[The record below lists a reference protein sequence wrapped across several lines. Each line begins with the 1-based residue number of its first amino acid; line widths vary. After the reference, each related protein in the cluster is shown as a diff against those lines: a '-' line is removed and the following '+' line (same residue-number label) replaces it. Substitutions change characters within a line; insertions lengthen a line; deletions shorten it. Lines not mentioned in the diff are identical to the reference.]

1 MIIYCTPILA
11 SMLDMKYL
19 LLFVYVMGWHV
30 KIKLYCLTVSPAAK
44 VRKKAPVELSQDFK
58 QFIDSNNERWITA
71 ETTSV
76 WIGLSEMLRNACEWQ
91 ERLVMMRWSP
101 ILKRLLQTGKKLRQ
115 LIKDTNKNSQIF
127 VRNYNRKRIAQSD
140 MESETK
146 DFVQKLLMM
155 NMDKQ
160 NVYFKGTMEY
170 NRRVERDV
178 ISTMGTIMARS
189 QVILLFLLIS

>member
-1 MIIYCTPILA
+1 M
-11 SMLDMKYL
+11 
-19 LLFVYVMGWHV
+19 
-30 KIKLYCLTVSPAAK
+30 
-44 VRKKAPVELSQDFK
+44 
-58 QFIDSNNERWITA
+58 
-71 ETTSV
+71 
-76 WIGLSEMLRNACEWQ
+76 
-91 ERLVMMRWSP
+91 
-101 ILKRLLQTGKKLRQ
+101 
-115 LIKDTNKNSQIF
+115 IKDTNKNSQIF

-170 NRRVERDV
+170 NRRVKRDV

>member
-1 MIIYCTPILA
+1 M
-11 SMLDMKYL
+11 
-19 LLFVYVMGWHV
+19 
-30 KIKLYCLTVSPAAK
+30 
-44 VRKKAPVELSQDFK
+44 
-58 QFIDSNNERWITA
+58 
-71 ETTSV
+71 
-76 WIGLSEMLRNACEWQ
+76 
-91 ERLVMMRWSP
+91 
-101 ILKRLLQTGKKLRQ
+101 
-115 LIKDTNKNSQIF
+115 IKDTNKNSQIF

-146 DFVQKLLMM
+146 DFVQKLLMI

-170 NRRVERDV
+170 NRRVKRDV

>member
-1 MIIYCTPILA
+1 M
-11 SMLDMKYL
+11 
-19 LLFVYVMGWHV
+19 
-30 KIKLYCLTVSPAAK
+30 
-44 VRKKAPVELSQDFK
+44 
-58 QFIDSNNERWITA
+58 
-71 ETTSV
+71 
-76 WIGLSEMLRNACEWQ
+76 
-91 ERLVMMRWSP
+91 
-101 ILKRLLQTGKKLRQ
+101 
-115 LIKDTNKNSQIF
+115 IKDTNKNSQIF

-178 ISTMGTIMARS
+178 ISAMGTIMARS